1 MNATP
6 AMSMATAAHDAI
18 PPSPNKEIE
27 IDAELLVDD
36 DDDDVVPGGGNWNHC
51 NSLSF
56 SSVTSSNF
64 PFKKS

>member
-36 DDDDVVPGGGNWNHC
+36 DDDDVVPGGGN
-51 NSLSF
+51 
-56 SSVTSSNF
+56 
-64 PFKKS
+64 